1 MEDATVWV
9 LLTRILSI
17 FSVIGRRRITLN
29 HIRNS
34 ITLLFVRAIG
44 SIWAV

>member
-1 MEDATVWV
+1 MGI
-9 LLTRILSI
+9 TRIFSI
-17 FSVIGRRRITLN
+17 FSVIFRRRITLN
-29 HIRNS
+29 HIRDS